1 MSKKIGRRKKKKVSK
16 KTRKALNYQASEPH
30 QDETK
35 PDVSMDTL
43 DQDQLAHTQ
52 SGASQRLLRF
62 LRKKKTNQSA
72 HGEDK
77 QVDALLVN
85 LRSYVQDKGV
95 IFYGLWDYLIIILS
109 LVSVGMITIQVN
121 DHTDPELQKLLQ
133 LFDLII
139 CVFFF
144 IDFLIRLLTARSKK
158 QYLKW
163 GWIDL
168 ISSLPMVDQ
177 LRWGRLWRLL
187 RIVRAIKGT
196 VRGQRKL
203 KVQDPF
209 ISVIIITFLCIFLGT
224 LSILYLESGIEG
236 ANIKTARDALWW
248 VFATV
253 TTVGYGDFTP
263 VTNEGRLLAV
273 FLMSAGIGIFGIFS
287 VQCTQLILDKQKDE
301 DEHELNKLRLEL
313 TEVKS
318 ELIEIKS
325 LLAQLNNQVETSSN
339 NE

>member
-1 MSKKIGRRKKKKVSK
+1 MSKKVGR
-16 KTRKALNYQASEPH
+16 KTRKKANRTSRKKLLKSGQNSENELIV
-30 QDETK
+30 DETNLTK
-35 PDVSMDTL
+35 VKSRRI
-43 DQDQLAHTQ
+43 
-52 SGASQRLLRF
+52 QRLLRF
-62 LRKKKTNQSA
+62 LRQSRKSPMSNVE
-72 HGEDK
+72 GEG
-77 QVDALLVN
+77 VDTLLSNIRV
-85 LRSYVQDKGV
+85 YVQEKGMV
-95 IFYGLWDYLIIILS
+95 FYGLWDYLIIILS
-109 LVSVGMITIQVN
+109 LVSVGMITIQLN
-121 DHTDPELQKLLQ
+121 DQTDPELHKLLQ

-144 IDFLIRLLTARSKK
+144 VDFLIRLLTAPIKK

-209 ISVIIITFLCIFLGT
+209 ISVIIITFLCIFMGT
-224 LSILYLESGIEG
+224 LSILYLESGVEG
-236 ANIKTARDALWW
+236 ANIRTARDALWW
-248 VFATV
+248 VFTTV

-287 VQCTQLILDKQKDE
+287 VQCTQLILNKQKDE
-301 DEHELNKLRLEL
+301 DEEELNKLRQEL
-313 TEVKS
+313 SEVKS
-318 ELIEIKS
+318 ELVEIKG
-325 LLAQLNNQVETSSN
+325 LLTQLTDHYSESKNNKA
-339 NE
+339 NEH

>member
-1 MSKKIGRRKKKKVSK
+1 MSKKVGRKTRRKANKKSRK
-16 KTRKALNYQASEPH
+16 KLLKPRQDHEDELTI
-30 QDETK
+30 DETNLNK
-35 PDVSMDTL
+35 FKSRGT
-43 DQDQLAHTQ
+43 
-52 SGASQRLLRF
+52 QRLLRF
-62 LRKKKTNQSA
+62 LRQIRKNPTSNVEEE
-72 HGEDK
+72 G
-77 QVDALLVN
+77 VDTLLSNIRV
-85 LRSYVQDKGV
+85 YVQERGMV
-95 IFYGLWDYLIIILS
+95 FYGLWDYLIIILS
-109 LVSVGMITIQVN
+109 LVSVGMITIQLS
-121 DHTDPELQKLLQ
+121 DQTDPELHKLLQ

-144 IDFLIRLLTARSKK
+144 VDFLIRLLTAPIKK
-158 QYLKW
+158 HYLKW

-224 LSILYLESGIEG
+224 LSILYLESGVEN

-263 VTNEGRLLAV
+263 VTNEGRILAV

-287 VQCTQLILDKQKDE
+287 VQCTQLILNKQKDE
-301 DEHELNKLRLEL
+301 DEEEFNKLRQEL
-313 TEVKS
+313 SEVKS
-318 ELIEIKS
+318 ELGEIKG
-325 LLAQLNNQVETSSN
+325 LLTQLTEHYSESKNNKVN
-339 NE
+339 KY